1 MKLTD
6 KKIEQAKPREKEYP
20 LADGHGLVLIVKPN
34 GGKYWVHRFYF
45 ENKRIPMNLGVYPF
59 PLYN

>member
-6 KKIEQAKPREKEYP
+6 KKIAQAKPREKEYP

-45 ENKRIPMNLGVYPF
+45 EKKKNSNEFGRIPPHLP
-59 PLYN
+59 